1 MPSDNRDIKLSICIA
16 TYNRARYI
24 GETLNSII
32 LQVNEDVEILVV
44 DGASTDNTKEFI
56 EGYERL
62 CSQLRYVRLPVKGGV
77 DEDYAKAVELACGE
91 YCWLM
96 TDDDILKDGVVKKV
110 LDSIDKKYGLIIVNA
125 EVRDVELK
133 NVLEERR
140 LKFDNDRI
148 YRSSDYRQ
156 FFIDTAFY
164 LTFIGGVVIKKKL
177 WDERDKTKYFGS
189 LFIHVGV
196 IFQEPIREDIL

>member
-96 TDDDILKDGVVKKV
+96 TDDDILKDGVVKKM
-110 LDSIDKKYGLIIVNA
+110 YN
-125 EVRDVELK
+125 R
-133 NVLEERR
+133 
-140 LKFDNDRI
+140 
-148 YRSSDYRQ
+148 
-156 FFIDTAFY
+156 
-164 LTFIGGVVIKKKL
+164 
-177 WDERDKTKYFGS
+177 
-189 LFIHVGV
+189 
-196 IFQEPIREDIL
+196 